1 MSKKIKIDQFLD
13 IDRLDNVRKELTL
26 KFDKFDEKIDS
37 KLSAKLFFT
46 LIGLFTIILGGT
58 FTYSFSLIN
67 DLTNKTS
74 ELNKNVAVEEIKI
87 DNLKY

>member
-46 LIGLFTIILGGT
+46 DWSFYNYSRRYIHLF
-58 FTYSFSLIN
+58 FFA
-67 DLTNKTS
+67 D
-74 ELNKNVAVEEIKI
+74 
-87 DNLKY
+87 